1 MNRILILLLIIG
13 LASCTSDDSSTNSND
28 NFDRSAMMAHL
39 ADNIIIPSL
48 VDLQSSLSNLSD
60 RKDDFVVSTD
70 QANLD
75 ALRDA
80 YLAAYLKWQR
90 VEMFNIGKAEEIQ
103 YSFQMNVFPV
113 DVNNVDDNIIN
124 GNYDLTS
131 VNNQDAVGFPALD
144 YMLYGLSSD
153 DVSIRNVYNDSKYK
167 DYLSDLIERMELL
180 TETVLDDWR
189 SGYRDEFVA
198 GTANNATSP
207 INMIV
212 NDFIFYYEK
221 GLRANKIGIPAGV
234 FSNMPLPD
242 RVEGLY
248 SKVYSKQLALN
259 ALDAVQDFFNGVSE
273 ITPAGTDASLSG
285 YINAL
290 EPTHSDA
297 LSTSLSSQINS
308 QIDRARVQLNTL
320 DNDLASQVS
329 SDNLAMLQTY
339 DELQRVVVLLK
350 VDMLSVLNISVD
362 YVDADGD

>member
-1 MNRILILLLIIG
+1 MKKALYLAFLIAVIG
-13 LASCTSDDSSTNSND
+13 CSSDDSSTD
-28 NFDRSAMMAHL
+28 DDKNFDRGAMMAHL

-48 VDLQSSLSNLSD
+48 EDLQSSLSSLSD
-60 RKDDFVVSTD
+60 QKDDFIANTD
-70 QANLD
+70 QNNLD

-80 YLAAYLKWQR
+80 YLDAYLKWQR

-103 YSFQMNVFPV
+103 FNFQMNVFPV

-124 GNYDLTS
+124 GNYDLS
-131 VNNQDAVGFPALD
+131 AVNNHDAVGFPALD

-153 DVSIRNVYNDSKYK
+153 DVSIRNAYNDTKYR
-167 DYLSDLIERMELL
+167 DYLSDLIERMEIL
-180 TETVLDDWR
+180 TETVLVDWR
-189 SGYRDEFVA
+189 SSYRDEFVA

-242 RVEGLY
+242 RVEGFY
-248 SKVYSKQLALN
+248 SEEFSKQLALE
-259 ALDAVQDFFNGVSE
+259 ALGAVQDFFNGVSE
-273 ITPAGTDASLSG
+273 STPSGTENSFAG

-290 EPTHSDA
+290 EVADSEST
-297 LSTSLSSQINS
+297 LSAEINDQINV
-308 QIDRARVQLNTL
+308 ARIQLNTL
-320 DNDLASQVS
+320 NQNLGNQVS
-329 SDNLAMLQTY
+329 SNNTAMLQTY

-350 VDMLSVLNISVD
+350 VDMLSILNISVD